1 MRKLPILLALLLAAA
16 GAGAWYW
23 STSRNVQETKV
34 LQTVRLGKNTVRATL
49 EATGI
54 IKPEV
59 GAIVKTGSRATGL
72 IRKMYVRVGDAVRK
86 GDLIAEIDDREQRA
100 SLAESEATLRR
111 ARAELT
117 RVESVY
123 PLQINE
129 ARAQLRAAQAEA
141 DYLRLSL
148 QRKTELVRQKLDSQD
163 SLDEARQ
170 KHDVAANT
178 LKARE
183 ATLRRL
189 ETEYTQE
196 RIMSQESVAAA
207 EASLQSAAVR
217 ITYTSIHA
225 PIDGVVS
232 QVAAQTGETVV
243 AGLEV
248 ANLITILDPTRLE
261 MWIYVDETDVGQI
274 RPGMPVEFR
283 VDAYPGRVFEGT
295 VNQIYP
301 EPEVR
306 DNIVYYQAL
315 VRMTPET
322 SAQLRPEMTTQ
333 CTVIVERK
341 DNVLALPNDA
351 LKWVG
356 GEQYVFVRGSGN
368 AVSRV
373 QPRLGL
379 LGRDH
384 SEVLEGLSEGDEVAT
399 RILLPA
405 EGAAPARSGQ

>member
-1 MRKLPILLALLLAAA
+1 MRKLPILLALLLASA
-16 GAGAWYW
+16 GTGAWYW

-59 GAIVKTGSRATGL
+59 GAIVKTGSRSTGL

-207 EASLQSAAVR
+207 EAALQSAEVR

-283 VDAYPGRVFEGT
+283 VDAYPGRMFEGT

-356 GEQYVFVRGSGN
+356 GEQYVFVRGAGN
-368 AVSRV
+368 AVTRV

>member
-1 MRKLPILLALLLAAA
+1 MRKLPILLALLLASA

-59 GAIVKTGSRATGL
+59 GAIVKTGSRSTGL

-117 RVESVY
+117 RVENVY

-207 EASLQSAAVR
+207 EAALQSAEVR

-283 VDAYPGRVFEGT
+283 VDAYPGRMFEGT

-356 GEQYVFVRGSGN
+356 GEQYVFVRGAGN
-368 AVSRV
+368 AVTRV

>member
-399 RILLPA
+399 HILLPA